1 MSLTDAWIRGVH
13 SGDIPPLTEDQ
24 LAILRPLSPADRLAK
39 MKEWAAPIV
48 ERLKREQERAEL
60 FMTCK
65 PGVFEALTGHKPK

>member
-24 LAILRPLSPADRLAK
+24 LAILRPLSLADRLAK

-48 ERLKREQERAEL
+48 ERLKREQERAEPL
-60 FMTCK
+60 R
-65 PGVFEALTGHKPK
+65 